1 MTIKDQK
8 RAKVKE
14 QKGTTLKYNNW
25 FKSNECHYKVKN
37 CPVCFGE
44 YPEDI
49 GCFGEYP
56 RFKQGNFGM
65 FHVKQ
70 TCKRN
75 MARSKP
81 SKCPK

>member
-44 YPEDI
+44 YP
-49 GCFGEYP
+49 